1 MYNYRLGDKLVVVNA
16 PGGAKDLIGRTVT
29 VVSKIDG
36 YRWITATEVEQGQLE
51 FAQSSGGWQFAS
63 LPFVVGLG
71 NSGLTDWKS
80 IQGVGCPKGETG
92 PVGPIGPQCCPG
104 PKAPEK
110 PRNKYMREIAPGVWV
125 DVYDVLYAFSV
136 TDPCLQHL
144 IKKALATG
152 VRGHKSTREDLID
165 IRDSAIRAVEHYDKM
180 NQVDKTEE

>member
-1 MYNYRLGDKLVVVNA
+1 MMAHKFQVGDLLLVLNVPEGCNKYKGCEVRVVDDIVHNY
-16 PGGAKDLIGRTVT
+16 
-29 VVSKIDG
+29 S
-36 YRWITATEVEQGQLE
+36 WITEEQIEWKHIAWALK
-51 FAQSSGGWQFAS
+51 GGWDFQLLRETPQPVRVDIRSKEEQTAFEQEAVDFANS
-63 LPFVVGLG
+63 HMVV
-71 NSGLTDWKS
+71 
-80 IQGVGCPKGETG
+80 
-92 PVGPIGPQCCPG
+92 
-104 PKAPEK
+104 EK

-180 NQVDKTEE
+180 NQVDETAK